1 MLDNLKRINSNLKN
15 DNKISFT
22 ENKYDLFDKTL
33 QYAYYISLKKD
44 NSRNKFINR
53 KNK

>member
-15 DNKISFT
+15 DNKILFT

-33 QYAYYISLKKD
+33 
-44 NSRNKFINR
+44 
-53 KNK
+53 